1 MKLVPQARAIKLS
14 ECSPGDFV
22 RIKGS
27 DREVKE
33 LLVLAISEG
42 ETTYLLLDENYPETP
57 FPVFK
62 QTQDMSVLNYGSDW
76 KLAPFGELLEKH
88 NCFDSLGALILAGGE
103 VYLLGEKV
111 SGFQNRVMCDLNG
124 HDILELD
131 RHPKE
136 FFGYPGWEIYVE
148 DPTLGEKHILK
159 TYNTFPKL
167 LDAKSLSDHAS

>member
-1 MKLVPQARAIKLS
+1 M
-14 ECSPGDFV
+14 
-22 RIKGS
+22 
-27 DREVKE
+27 KE

-76 KLAPFGELLEKH
+76 RLAPFGELLEQH

-131 RHPKE
+131 HHPKE